1 MRSRKPLISRYIS
14 VTADFREKCHKNRAN
29 TLKDRDLIEKKSDSD
44 SEIIQIQ
51 IGLVLNSAS
60 EPVCLEPNP
69 NSNSAWARLS
79 AELAELAQVGSNLLK
94 WEVTCSSLSVASRVT
109 FEMRN
114 RDMMTSAQPRF

>member
-1 MRSRKPLISRYIS
+1 MIRIRSGPSGRVRWY
-14 VTADFREKCHKNRAN
+14 
-29 TLKDRDLIEKKSDSD
+29 RDLIEKKSDSD

-79 AELAELAQVGSNLLK
+79 AELAELAELAQVGSNLLK

-114 RDMMTSAQPRF
+114 RDMTSAQPRF